1 MNAKYCFEKK
11 AKISVSSDCYV
22 GTAMNRNGD
31 LVPALPQ
38 ITITAEFDGEWESP
52 EKLNA
57 DMKDCISKLQ
67 DAFCKHLLCSDQK
80 TCEDRNNDRKQN
92 GFKNFFK

>member
-11 AKISVSSDCYV
+11 AKISVASDCYV

-31 LVPALPQ
+31 LVTALQQ
-38 ITITAEFDGEWESP
+38 IAITAEFDGEWETP

-57 DMKDCISKLQ
+57 DMKVCISKLQ
-67 DAFCKHLLCSDQK
+67 DAFCKHLYH
-80 TCEDRNNDRKQN
+80 R
-92 GFKNFFK
+92 

>member
-11 AKISVSSDCYV
+11 AKISVASDCYV

-57 DMKDCISKLQ
+57 DMKDCISNLQ
-67 DAFCKHLLCSDQK
+67 YAFCKHFLCCDKK
-80 TCEDRNNDRKQN
+80 TCVYRNNDRKQN